1 MYRRKSV
8 YAQSRDGAYFLYDMA
23 CSEDDYDKLTVGQ
36 KIRVSGYKAEFS
48 GEVEI
53 QDATFEIEDG
63 SYVAPV
69 TDVTDQLGKDSL
81 QDYMNQYVSFKGM
94 TIEASKEFRYGRRRS
109 LLQRLA

>member
-1 MYRRKSV
+1 MTYAQYQAAAVNDPVTVETYVQAKQSWYEDKASV

-53 QDATFEIEDG
+53 QGATLEVEDG
-63 SYVAPV
+63 SCVAPV
-69 TDVTDQLGKDSL
+69 TDVTDQIG
-81 QDYMNQYVSFKGM
+81 
-94 TIEASKEFRYGRRRS
+94 
-109 LLQRLA
+109 